1 MHSGNDRARNWL
13 AQRASAAASASTA
26 AASAAATRLPTQ
38 APEHLRAREGGG
50 GCSTGRARGV
60 GRTARLAS
68 TNVQTLTQLLVQKY
82 KY

>member
-50 GCSTGRARGV
+50 GAVLDEQEEWDAQPGW
-60 GRTARLAS
+60 
-68 TNVQTLTQLLVQKY
+68 LVQMY